1 MSCHCWPR
9 MACQVGWK
17 KQGSKCG
24 KYLCFVWKSC
34 LLPRAWRILSSGG
47 GTRPVH
53 LLSVALVSPGKER
66 DQFGFALGKG
76 KSLICWKHSYQNN
89 RFKIKS
95 ENRNSVGKIKLQWT
109 VLSPGWRPYKEAFFP
124 PPSLLSYHSWLTAGK
139 TELPMWVLAALWRL
153 QGRFLFKSLFI
164 SCLLSDN
171 AAMLWH
177 SPHCNH

>member
-1 MSCHCWPR
+1 
-9 MACQVGWK
+9 MASQVGWK

-24 KYLCFVWKSC
+24 KYLCFVWKSR

-124 PPSLLSYHSWLTAGK
+124 PLPPFSPTTADSPLEKLNCPCGSSQLFEGYK
-139 TELPMWVLAALWRL
+139 DAFFLRA
-153 QGRFLFKSLFI
+153 FLFHASSPTMQRCFGTARTVTI
-164 SCLLSDN
+164 NS
-171 AAMLWH
+171 AAD
-177 SPHCNH
+177 S